1 MLLIALAFAGCLA
14 LFCQILSVTPDTI
27 TRDRRGN
34 QPPPSGGI
42 AAF

>member
-1 MLLIALAFAGCLA
+1 MLLIGLAFAGCLA
-14 LFCQILSVTPDTI
+14 VLCQILSVTPDTI

>member
-1 MLLIALAFAGCLA
+1 MLLIALAFASCLA
-14 LFCQILSVTPDTI
+14 TLCQILLVTPDSI